1 MSLVNASHTRAM
13 DLAESAILARIAGNK
28 DRFEELSSQALDAE
42 IAAIG
47 ELKNDDEPLFSML
60 HRSAATL
67 AIDCNQIRQ
76 AEKLIAVALAKEPP
90 GAVAEDLRDLL
101 ERVNFRRHL
110 HLKGTVLEANELQFS
125 LAGPGVGEGMV
136 EQSEYSSRLDAAR
149 KLILRTAERLDNRPF
164 RGRGPIP
171 VAIMR
176 RYPVFVSAPRVGSI
190 AATLRV
196 GSPVGQQYLPG
207 SVNAAAVIDEL
218 VDVVQLINDKKEG
231 AVCEKIRDLDYRE
244 NFVGLTKEI
253 APDGES
259 VRQVGLTAVSGSK
272 TRSVG
277 MTRLRTEIPV
287 ILPGEVTVQVPE
299 TVAFVLVGTL
309 RFADATKGDVNK
321 IKVVE
326 KNGRTHSVTVP
337 SSLMNDVVRPHWDH
351 FVQVAG
357 VEKNGQKELRDITPV
372 EQD

>member
-13 DLAESAILARIAGNK
+13 DLAEEAILARIAGNQ
-28 DRFEELSSQALDAE
+28 DRFEELSSHALVAE

-47 ELKNDDEPLFSML
+47 ELKTDDEPLFSML

-67 AIDCNQIRQ
+67 AIDCSQLRQ
-76 AEKLIAVALAKEPP
+76 AERLIAAALAKEPP
-90 GAVAEDLRDLL
+90 GAIAEDLRDLL

-110 HLKGTVLEANELQFS
+110 HVKGTVLEANELQFS

-136 EQSEYSSRLDAAR
+136 EQSEYGSRLAAAS
-149 KLILRTAERLDNRPF
+149 KLILRTAERLDNRSF
-164 RGRGPIP
+164 RSRGPAP

-176 RYPVFVSAPRVGSI
+176 RYPVFVSAPRVGSV

-218 VDVVQLINDKKEG
+218 VDVVQLINDKMED
-231 AVCEKIRDLDYRE
+231 AVSERIKNLDYRQ

-253 APDGES
+253 APDGEN
-259 VRQVGLTAVSGSK
+259 VRHVGLTAVSGSK

-277 MTRLRTEIPV
+277 ITRPRAEIPV
-287 ILPGEVTVQVPE
+287 IHPREVIIQVPE
-299 TVAFVLVGTL
+299 TEEFVLIGTL
-309 RFADATKGDVNK
+309 RFADATGSDVNK

-326 KNGRTHSVTVP
+326 KNGRPHSVAVP
-337 SSLMNDVVRPHWDH
+337 TSLMNDVVRPHWDH
-351 FVQVAG
+351 FVRVAG
-357 VEKNGQKELRDITPV
+357 VEKNGQKELRDIAPM